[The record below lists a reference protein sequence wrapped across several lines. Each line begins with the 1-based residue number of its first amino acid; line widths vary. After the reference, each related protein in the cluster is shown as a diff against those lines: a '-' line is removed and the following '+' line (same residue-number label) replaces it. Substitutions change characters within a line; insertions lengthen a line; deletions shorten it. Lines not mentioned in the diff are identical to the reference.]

1 MCSVSSKQNRTSM
14 SRAVPCRT
22 DGWTSWW
29 TYTHKLTV
37 AFRNCFATSLKSMG
51 TNMAEDMSD
60 VNVHLSFSPVC
71 RNLLNGWKFE
81 SSVKTLNENY
91 TRSGEKL
98 LRDVSF
104 LQRVDWFTGHKIRL
118 SLLTTLRHYGEGR
131 HRSTH
136 SVSPHYMEGSNQ
148 LRTTDRFVSG

>member
-1 MCSVSSKQNRTSM
+1 MCSVNSKQNRTFE
-14 SRAVPCRT
+14 SRAVTRRT

-29 TYTHKLTV
+29 TYMHKLTV
-37 AFRNCFATSLKSMG
+37 AFRKCFATSLKGMG
-51 TNMAEDMSD
+51 TNMAENMWD

-71 RNLLNGWKFE
+71 RKLLDGWKSE
-81 SSVKTLNENY
+81 SSVRTLNENY
-91 TRSGEKL
+91 TRSGGKL
-98 LRDVSF
+98 LRDVTF

-118 SLLTTLRHYGEGR
+118 SLRTTLRHYEEGR